1 MNMNILNIILMAGP
15 QATDGVAPKSGSSMS
30 MMIMMILILAIFWIF
45 MIRPQ
50 SKQQKELR
58 KFRESLQKGDKVI
71 TTGGIYGKIVS
82 TTETTVILQVDEN
95 TKLTVD
101 KSSLIKDPSNLQQPQ
116 K

>member
-1 MNMNILNIILMAGP
+1 MEILNIVLMAAP
-15 QATDGVAPKSGSSMS
+15 QTTDGTAQQSSPLGMFLPL
-30 MMIMMILILAIFWIF
+30 ILILVIFWIF

>member
-1 MNMNILNIILMAGP
+1 MEILNIVLMAAP
-15 QATDGVAPKSGSSMS
+15 PATEGAAQQSSPLGMFLPL
-30 MMIMMILILAIFWIF
+30 ILILVIFWIF

-82 TTETTVILQVDEN
+82 TTETTVVLQVDEN

-101 KSSLIKDPSNLQQPQ
+101 KSSLIKDPTNLQQPQ

>member
-1 MNMNILNIILMAGP
+1 MAQPADGAETNPLGMFLPLIAIL
-15 QATDGVAPKSGSSMS
+15 V
-30 MMIMMILILAIFWIF
+30 IFWVF

-50 SKQQKELR
+50 AKRQKELR

-82 TTETTVILQVDEN
+82 VKDNLVVMQVDEN
-95 TKLTVD
+95 TALTVD
-101 KSSLIKDPSNLQQPQ
+101 KSSIIKDVTDLQQPQ

>member
-1 MNMNILNIILMAGP
+1 MNLLNIILMAGAP
-15 QATDGVAPKSGSSMS
+15 ATEGGQQQSPLGMFLPL
-30 MMIMMILILAIFWIF
+30 ILILVIFWIF

-50 SKQQKELR
+50 AKRQKELK

-82 TTETTVILQVDEN
+82 TTETTIILQVDEN

-101 KSSLIKDPSNLQQPQ
+101 KGSVIKDPTDIQQPQ

>member
-1 MNMNILNIILMAGP
+1 MASP
-15 QATDGVAPKSGSSMS
+15 QTTEGGSQQSPLGMFLPL
-30 MMIMMILILAIFWIF
+30 ILILVIFWIF

-50 SKQQKELR
+50 AKRQKELK

-71 TTGGIYGKIVS
+71 TTGGIYGKIVN
-82 TTETTVILQVDEN
+82 TTDTTVVLQVDEN

-101 KSSLIKDPSNLQQPQ
+101 KGSVIKDPTDLQQPQ

>member
-1 MNMNILNIILMAGP
+1 MNYLSIILMSQP
-15 QATDGVAPKSGSSMS
+15 ATTEGTAASNPLGMFLPL
-30 MMIMMILILAIFWIF
+30 IAILVIFWIF

-50 SKQQKELR
+50 AKRQKELR
-58 KFRESLQKGDKVI
+58 KFRDSLQKGDKVI

-82 TTETTVILQVDEN
+82 VTDTLVVIQVDES

-101 KSSLIKDPSNLQQPQ
+101 KASVLKDPSDLQQPQ

>member
-1 MNMNILNIILMAGP
+1 MNYFNYILMAQPAEGQESNP
-15 QATDGVAPKSGSSMS
+15 LGMFLPLIA
-30 MMIMMILILAIFWIF
+30 ILVIFWVF

-50 SKQQKELR
+50 AKRQKELR

-71 TTGGIYGKIVS
+71 TTGGIYGKVTSIKDNA
-82 TTETTVILQVDEN
+82 VIIQVDEN

-101 KSSLIKDPSNLQQPQ
+101 KNSIIKDSSDLQQPQ

>member
-1 MNMNILNIILMAGP
+1 MNYLSIILMSQP
-15 QATDGVAPKSGSSMS
+15 QTTEGAAQQSPLGMFLPLIA
-30 MMIMMILILAIFWIF
+30 ILVIFWIF

-50 SKQQKELR
+50 AKRQKELR

-71 TTGGIYGKIVS
+71 TTGGIYGKVS
-82 TTETTVILQVDEN
+82 SISETVIVIQVDEN

-101 KSSLIKDPSNLQQPQ
+101 KASVLKDPSDLQQPQ

>member
-1 MNMNILNIILMAGP
+1 MNILNIILMAGP
-15 QATDGVAPKSGSSMS
+15 SAADGTAPQSNPLGMFLPL
-30 MMIMMILILAIFWIF
+30 ILILVIFWFF

-58 KFRESLQKGDKVI
+58 KFRESLQKGDKVV

-82 TTETTVILQVDEN
+82 TTDTIVVLQVDEN

-101 KSSLIKDPSNLQQPQ
+101 KASLIKDPSNLQQPQ